1 MWDKKNPGKPA
12 SIYMSSVTDPYQ
24 PIEAKQ
30 QLTRHLLEAMVPY
43 QPMLV
48 IQTRSPMITRDFA
61 SNYVI
66 DDYVIL
72 AKRLALV

>member
-1 MWDKKNPGKPA
+1 
-12 SIYMSSVTDPYQ
+12 MSSVTDPYQ

-43 QPMLV
+43 QPTLV